1 MDFFSGLVHPA
12 ASPSNRSLAVP
23 AGLDRLLHHL
33 APWDDWPPDN
43 CGLGGGNCQA
53 DLERIDGRTFRC
65 LGGCRDTTLGN
76 KRWVGYEKV
85 DGQALIIG
93 GGDENGTYRADSWLC
108 ASAIHS
114 NLISSTL
121 GGCVNFHSLP
131 YPDGASNFMSS
142 FSAGLNSTGF
152 APNFPGAFRLTS
164 HSITGCLDLHFI
176 VTGFN
181 AFCLLMTT
189 LFLRPPSSL
198 LFIILLV
205 GGYFHLILF
214 ADPPDIP
221 PDWENIIAG
230 LPAVLLAG
238 YWMWKL
244 AFKRTL
250 EGFMT
255 SDLPFEV
262 ALWQGLGFWLGVES
276 RTVFAR
282 LPISRLGY
290 DALDPA
296 GVITLVIIIMIVVIV
311 VLVQAWSMRKY
322 GLLRYYI
329 IRYIGLI
336 PLIIVLAVI
345 PGFTLRPH
353 HYLLALIAIPVL
365 SLPNRISL
373 FGQAFAL
380 GLFLD
385 GVGRW
390 GWDGLIQV
398 TSSLLGDADAGTL
411 VPEFWKNATTS
422 SKLWWDP
429 INSVDGV
436 FNVTGFSVLVDD
448 MQRFSNFT
456 NSTLDMATLNL
467 TQGIDHYIRLAFV
480 ANGTSLDFTDPLTC
494 FSNGSF
500 SFPKTG

>member
-65 LGGCRDTTLGN
+65 LGGCKDTTLGN

-296 GVITLVIIIMIVVIV
+296 GVITLVIIIMIVVTV

-500 SFPKTG
+500 SFPKAG